1 VENYPPKG
9 NLANDF
15 KRYPPEIGTISCS
28 VSRRTQFRLLVALTI
43 VWAGWTGWSLLGQA
57 SRYTLQVIDDAGL
70 PIPAAVVDV
79 TGDQAGT
86 TDSEG
91 LVEMEWNRSSRVLEV
106 SAPGHIPRMVTLDE
120 SPGEIFSVVLNARV
134 LRGRVV
140 DQDGE
145 GIKSAR
151 VTAGPAT
158 AVSDDE
164 GHFRLRGAEPGPVTV
179 LRPAWLSG
187 DFIWDGG
194 PGENV
199 VEIEQFSARA
209 VHISGEAVAT
219 DFETFVDMAMTTELN
234 ALMIDLKD
242 ESGIV
247 FYDSTDPTAIAAGA
261 VTAQY
266 SLSEVVSRADSLDL
280 YVIGRLVIFQ
290 DPVAARSIPEMAVW
304 DSDLNGPYS
313 ANGQYF
319 LDPTD
324 PAARDYAMSLA
335 VEACNAGVDE
345 IQFDY
350 VRFPDKRSESAQ
362 FDEGVSAETRTTT
375 ITNFLVE
382 AVDTLHPLGCAVAAD
397 IFGFLTTARDDG
409 GIGQQWEEV
418 TAAIDVASPMLY
430 PSHYAA
436 GWFGFENPN
445 EHPAD
450 VVRLALED
458 GMERIVSNVVVR
470 PWLQDF
476 GYSTESVRAQIDI
489 AESFDLGWM
498 LWNAKSVVTVAAL
511 DAAE

>member
-1 VENYPPKG
+1 
-9 NLANDF
+9 
-15 KRYPPEIGTISCS
+15 
-28 VSRRTQFRLLVALTI
+28 VALTI

-57 SRYTLQVIDDAGL
+57 STYTLQVIDDVGV
-70 PIPAAVVDV
+70 PIPSAVVDIG
-79 TGDQAGT
+79 GDQVGT
-86 TDSEG
+86 SDSEG
-91 LVEMEWNRSSRVLEV
+91 MVEMEWNRASRVLEV

-120 SPGEIFSVVLNARV
+120 SPAETFNVVLNARV
-134 LRGRVV
+134 LRGMVV

-151 VTAGPAT
+151 VTAGPASG
-158 AVSDDE
+158 VSDDE
-164 GHFRLRGAEPGPVTV
+164 GHFQLRGAEPGPVTV
-179 LRPAWLSG
+179 LRPAWVPA

-199 VEIEQFSARA
+199 VAIEQLSVRA
-209 VHISGEAVAT
+209 VHITGDAVAN
-219 DFETFVDMAMTTELN
+219 DFERFVDMAMTTELN

-242 ESGIV
+242 ETGYV

-261 VTAQY
+261 VSADY
-266 SLSEVVSRADSLDL
+266 RLSDVVSRADSLGL

-290 DPVAARSIPEMAVW
+290 DPVAAKSLPEMAVW
-304 DSDLNGPYS
+304 DSGLNAPYT

-324 PAARDYAMSLA
+324 PAAREYALSLA

-375 ITNFLVE
+375 ITNFLME
-382 AVDTLHPLGCAVAAD
+382 AVERLHPLGCAVAAD
-397 IFGFLTTARDDG
+397 IFGFLTTAPDDG

-418 TAAIDVASPMLY
+418 TASIDVASPMLY
-430 PSHYAA
+430 PSHYGP

-458 GMERIVSNVVVR
+458 AMERLVSNVVVR

-498 LWNAKSVVTVAAL
+498 LWNAQSNVTVAAL
-511 DAAE
+511 DSAE